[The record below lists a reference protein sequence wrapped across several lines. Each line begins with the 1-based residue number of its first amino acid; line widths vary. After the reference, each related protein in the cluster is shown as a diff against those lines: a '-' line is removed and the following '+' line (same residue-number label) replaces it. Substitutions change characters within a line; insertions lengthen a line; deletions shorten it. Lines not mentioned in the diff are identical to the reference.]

1 MANGDIPTALLSYD
15 AATGMVVWLVNKGIA
30 KAGQVASS
38 VNALGYGRVKIN
50 GKSVLAHRLAWALHY
65 GEWPDG
71 AIDHINGIKTDN
83 RLCNLRL
90 ATRAQNQQN
99 DIEKLDRERNEITQ
113 DQARVREN
121 MKAIDKGTD
130 LYSTYIK
137 KFADQEKR
145 VGQIADEFA
154 HRLG

>member
-1 MANGDIPTALLSYD
+1 
-15 AATGMVVWLVNKGIA
+15 MVVWLVNKGIA

-99 DIEKLDRERNEITQ
+99 RSS
-113 DQARVREN
+113 
-121 MKAIDKGTD
+121 
-130 LYSTYIK
+130 STFIS
-137 KFADQEKR
+137 ASSSSCELTVSASSSPISSR
-145 VGQIADEFA
+145 RRWRR
-154 HRLG
+154 RLSATTSASGLRPSSRASSSY